1 MSRKQKKMLW
11 RILAAGA
18 LFLLLGV
25 TPLGEGAWWPLYLI
39 PYGLVGWDVLLRAG
53 KNMGHGQLF
62 DEHFLMSVATIG
74 AFACGQA
81 PEAVAVMLFYQ
92 VGELFQSVAVG
103 RSRRSIAGLMELRP
117 DWAYVERAEGL
128 CQVDPEEVAV
138 GEVIQVRPGER
149 IPLDGEVVEGS
160 SSLDTAA
167 LTGES
172 VPRAVGPGEQAAS
185 GCVNLTGLLRLR
197 VSRPYADSTVA
208 KILDLVENAGEK
220 KARAEQ
226 FITRFARYYTPVV
239 VWAAVA
245 LAVFPPL
252 LGMGPW
258 MMWVQ
263 RALNFLVVSCPCAL
277 VISIPLTFF
286 GGIGGASRRGIL
298 VKGGNYLEGLAKPSV
313 VAFDKTG
320 TLTRG
325 IFSVTQVCPA
335 GVTEEELLLWAAAAE
350 QSSNHPVARCVVQ
363 ACPQRPLP
371 QLEWAEELAGRGVR
385 SGAEGHILL
394 AGSRRLLE
402 EAGIPCPEGDA
413 PGTVVYVA
421 RDGQYLGRLTVAD
434 QPKEGAAQ
442 ALKDLKAAGV
452 SATVLLTGDNQA
464 AGQAVGQALGI
475 DQVYAQL
482 LPGDKVAQV
491 ERLLQEKA
499 PGTNLVYVGDGIN
512 DAPVLTRADIGVA
525 MGAMGSDAAIEAADV
540 VLMDDDL
547 SKLAEAIRI
556 ARRTVTIARENLVLA
571 LGIKGLV
578 LALSAVGYANLWM
591 AVFADV
597 GVTVLAILNAARMLY
612 TPKSKA

>member
-208 KILDLVENAGEK
+208 
-220 KARAEQ
+220 
-226 FITRFARYYTPVV
+226 
-239 VWAAVA
+239 
-245 LAVFPPL
+245 
-252 LGMGPW
+252 
-258 MMWVQ
+258 
-263 RALNFLVVSCPCAL
+263 
-277 VISIPLTFF
+277 
-286 GGIGGASRRGIL
+286 
-298 VKGGNYLEGLAKPSV
+298 
-313 VAFDKTG
+313 
-320 TLTRG
+320 
-325 IFSVTQVCPA
+325 
-335 GVTEEELLLWAAAAE
+335 
-350 QSSNHPVARCVVQ
+350 
-363 ACPQRPLP
+363 
-371 QLEWAEELAGRGVR
+371 
-385 SGAEGHILL
+385 
-394 AGSRRLLE
+394 
-402 EAGIPCPEGDA
+402 
-413 PGTVVYVA
+413 
-421 RDGQYLGRLTVAD
+421 
-434 QPKEGAAQ
+434 
-442 ALKDLKAAGV
+442 
-452 SATVLLTGDNQA
+452 
-464 AGQAVGQALGI
+464 
-475 DQVYAQL
+475 
-482 LPGDKVAQV
+482 
-491 ERLLQEKA
+491 
-499 PGTNLVYVGDGIN
+499 
-512 DAPVLTRADIGVA
+512 
-525 MGAMGSDAAIEAADV
+525 
-540 VLMDDDL
+540 
-547 SKLAEAIRI
+547 
-556 ARRTVTIARENLVLA
+556 
-571 LGIKGLV
+571 
-578 LALSAVGYANLWM
+578 
-591 AVFADV
+591 
-597 GVTVLAILNAARMLY
+597 
-612 TPKSKA
+612 